1 MALTNAEHQRL
12 YRERKKQ
19 RQKAAAEATTNY
31 LKLPFSD
38 YFSRADWSVGQQCLD
53 EVGVA
58 PPTFDADEDP
68 QWRED
73 WNEYGGM
80 EYRGSIGRAE
90 RMVGAFLD
98 AATDLARIINQ
109 YKLEQIDQAIS
120 ELGDLDISDSARRRK
135 AFEEAARL
143 HNIRDRLDRTIRWSL
158 REYQIKD

>member
-19 RQKAAAEATTNY
+19 RQKAAAEATADY
-31 LKLPFSD
+31 LKLPFNE
-38 YFSRADWSVGQQCLD
+38 YLATADWSVGQQCLD
-53 EVGVA
+53 EVGIM

-68 QWRED
+68 QWRDD
-73 WNEYGGM
+73 WNEHGGM
-80 EYRGSIGRAE
+80 DYRGSIGRAE

-98 AATDLARIINQ
+98 AAQDLARIINQ

-120 ELGDLDISDSARRRK
+120 ELGDLDISDRARRSE

-143 HNIRDRLDRTIRWSL
+143 HNIRDRLDKTIRWTL